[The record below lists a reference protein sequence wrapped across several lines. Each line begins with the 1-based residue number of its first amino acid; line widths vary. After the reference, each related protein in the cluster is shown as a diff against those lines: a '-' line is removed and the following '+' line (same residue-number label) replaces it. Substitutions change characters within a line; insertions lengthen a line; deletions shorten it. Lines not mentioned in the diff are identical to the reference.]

1 MNAKRNKTVAA
12 ILSAVLAT
20 LTGLTLHGDIQK
32 VISFND
38 KGEIGF
44 AIITTFMS
52 LVFFTLAFGNE
63 PEEFGNNVKRN

>member
-1 MNAKRNKTVAA
+1 MNAKRNKIIAA

-32 VISFND
+32 IITFDD

-44 AIITTFMS
+44 AIITTFMAM
-52 LVFFTLAFGNE
+52 VFYTLAFGNE
-63 PEEFGNNVKRN
+63 PEEFGNNTKKN